1 LVDEGI
7 YGHISALS
15 CTKAEIVRYGAP
27 GSFVVTLGPE
37 NVKPI
42 YNALECRVEYAR
54 DGQVR
59 QTNKISANVVVSEGE

>member
-1 LVDEGI
+1 
-7 YGHISALS
+7 
-15 CTKAEIVRYGAP
+15 VRYGAP